1 MKTNRLANITLET
14 VKKSNN
20 YSQTIDAIKGDL
32 NVNED
37 DFRITITELEGEL
50 KPEDVFRGKNQLD
63 FFSEIIKK
71 LREAN
76 DRGGFFSRKLD
87 NVHINITNNRLSEL
101 SQYAI
106 TPDKLKAFLQKNLE
120 KLQIQ

>member
-1 MKTNRLANITLET
+1 MCFAEKINWT
-14 VKKSNN
+14 
-20 YSQTIDAIKGDL
+20 
-32 NVNED
+32 
-37 DFRITITELEGEL
+37 
-50 KPEDVFRGKNQLD
+50 